1 MPTVQIST
9 PRGFDFQR
17 TVRSHG
23 WFDLPPFQYDEKART
38 LSLAFDSSAGVIA
51 ARLRRKDG
59 RAIAA
64 ALTFTKVS
72 ASARRVATREAVA
85 TLTSVLRL
93 DEDLAALGPALRRAP
108 HLLRCVA
115 QGGGRL
121 LRAPTVFED
130 TVKMMCTIN
139 CSWSLT
145 RLMVGRLVDNAGTE
159 GPEGTR
165 AFPTP
170 EALASQPNAFFR
182 DVIRAGYRAPYLKE
196 LVDRVAAGA
205 LELES
210 LRDPATPS
218 DIARQRLRSIKGIG
232 DYAADNLLRLLGH
245 HDRLGIDSWCRA
257 TYRGLYPR
265 TAKGAED
272 KLLDAAMHRRYRP
285 FAPYQGLA
293 MWLDLTRH
301 WHKPDADWP

>member
-9 PRGFDFQR
+9 PGGFDFQR

-38 LSLAFDSSAGVIA
+38 LSLAFASSAGVIA
-51 ARLRRKDG
+51 ARLRRRD
-59 RAIAA
+59 RYAITAE
-64 ALTFTKVS
+64 LTFP
-72 ASARRVATREAVA
+72 ASTAGTRRAATREAVA

-93 DEDLAALGPALRRAP
+93 DEDLAALGPALRKAP

-145 RLMVGRLVDNAGTE
+145 RLMVGRLVDSAGAAS
-159 GPEGTR
+159 PAGTR

-170 EALASQPNAFFR
+170 EALASRP
-182 DVIRAGYRAPYLKE
+182 
-196 LVDRVAAGA
+196 
-205 LELES
+205 S
-210 LRDPATPS
+210 TTPS
-218 DIARQRLRSIKGIG
+218 DVARLRLRSIKGIG

-257 TYRGLYPR
+257 TYRRLYPR
-265 TAKGAED
+265 TAKGAGD
-272 KLLDAAMHRRYRP
+272 KLLDAAMHRRYRA

-301 WHKPDADWP
+301 WHKPDTNWP

>member
-1 MPTVQIST
+1 MPPVQIST

-23 WFDLPPFQYDEKART
+23 WFDLPPFRYDEKART
-38 LSLAFDSSAGVIA
+38 LDLAFCSGAGVIA
-51 ARLRRKDG
+51 ARLRRKSS
-59 RAIAA
+59 RAITAELTFPPVSAGVRRAA
-64 ALTFTKVS
+64 A
-72 ASARRVATREAVA
+72 REAVA
-85 TLTSVLRL
+85 TIGSILRL
-93 DEDLAALGPALRRAP
+93 DEDLAALGPALRKAP
-108 HLLRCVA
+108 HLLRSVA
-115 QGGGRL
+115 EGGGRL

-130 TVKMMCTIN
+130 TVKMMCTVN

-145 RLMVGRLVDNAGTE
+145 RLMVGRLVDSAGAP
-159 GPEGTR
+159 GPGGVR

-170 EALASQPNAFFR
+170 EALAAQPVAFFR

-205 LELES
+205 LDLES
-210 LRDPATPS
+210 LRDPNVAS
-218 DIARQRLRSIKGIG
+218 EVARQRLRSIKGVG

-257 TYRGLYPR
+257 SYRRLYPR
-265 TAKGAED
+265 TAKGD

-301 WHKPDADWP
+301 WHKPEAGDWP